1 MTGANFELNYL
12 SYISKS
18 IFKILVLLNKGQKFL
33 CTLYIVHAPEPKKMT
48 KIKWVQYCGTP
59 CTN

>member
-18 IFKILVLLNKGQKFL
+18 IFKILVANFL
-33 CTLYIVHAPEPKKMT
+33 ILYFLFR
-48 KIKWVQYCGTP
+48 
-59 CTN
+59 

>member
-18 IFKILVLLNKGQKFL
+18 IFKILVANFQ
-33 CTLYIVHAPEPKKMT
+33 C
-48 KIKWVQYCGTP
+48 W
-59 CTN
+59 